1 MVQINKRGVTG
12 AKTLTQEAS
21 GAASV
26 HNGNM
31 YFVHTHRRAICILYT
46 HIEGTFVHT
55 LALLHKGH
63 MYSKHMRT
71 ICDLYTHTYMHVF
84 VCGVCICK
92 GVYMIAYI
100 SRIRTYLWAF
110 PCMSVYLCVYVHMC
124 TCMCMCVCVY
134 DDVHIYIYIYIYLCI
149 YGNVYILYMCTY
161 IEIYVYMYI
170 HRYIHIYICNMPSV
184 CCRGVCLVLYWV
196 AVGCRVCCIT
206 SVAVCVAS
214 RVAVS
219 CVLSCIGLQW
229 VAVCCITPLYKHVT
243 WHTHVSNAHLFVWQ
257 QSASG
262 IWHTHISFVTH
273 LCGWQTGSG
282 RATPWN
288 HALVSHL
295 WEYDTHASHSWLIC
309 VAGRRAADEP
319 LHESTH
325 YHLICWHDTRTSY
338 LRLIGVAANGKRLHS
353 SFVTHLCARQTASR
367 RATRRNCAFHLRR
380 NTRPLR

>member
-21 GAASV
+21 GAACV

-134 DDVHIYIYIYIYLCI
+134 DDVHIYIYIYIY
-149 YGNVYILYMCTY
+149 T
-161 IEIYVYMYI
+161 YVYMEMCIYCICVHILKYTYI
-170 HRYIHIYICNMPSV
+170 CIYIDIYTYIYAT
-184 CCRGVCLVLYWV
+184 CRLCV
-196 AVGCRVCCIT
+196 AVEC
-206 SVAVCVAS
+206 A
-214 RVAVS
+214 
-219 CVLSCIGLQW
+219 LSCIGLQW
-229 VAVCCITPLYKHVT
+229 VA
-243 WHTHVSNAHLFVWQ
+243 
-257 QSASG
+257 
-262 IWHTHISFVTH
+262 
-273 LCGWQTGSG
+273 
-282 RATPWN
+282 
-288 HALVSHL
+288 
-295 WEYDTHASHSWLIC
+295 EC
-309 VAGRRAADEP
+309 VA
-319 LHESTH
+319 
-325 YHLICWHDTRTSY
+325 
-338 LRLIGVAANGKRLHS
+338 
-353 SFVTHLCARQTASR
+353 
-367 RATRRNCAFHLRR
+367 
-380 NTRPLR
+380 